1 MKCPKCGSDL
11 DTGFNCVK
19 CDYKHNQKQ
28 LSTTEKMIVIKTD
41 LKEMPKGCASPQK
54 KMCPFFKHFEK
65 VREAEGYFPVCKA
78 NRGAGYK
85 IVEDI
90 KTCPEWCPLI
100 EIKESKN
107 DS

>member
-41 LKEMPKGCASPQK
+41 LKEMPKGCGECTHEDVSDNG
-54 KMCPFFKHFEK
+54 F
-65 VREAEGYFPVCKA
+65 YFCKA
-78 NRGAGYK
+78 VNRL
-85 IVEDI
+85 DD
-90 KTCPEWCPLI
+90 KTLKYEKCRPGWCPLI
-100 EIKESKN
+100 EIKEVKE
-107 DS
+107 